1 MGHVV
6 AAIII
11 GVVLVVL
18 VVGYWRTR
26 NARVP
31 TQTEITEEG
40 FQDRANVDP
49 LGKPM
54 DWEKS
59 EKPPDY

>member
-1 MGHVV
+1 MV

-31 TQTEITEEG
+31 TQTEIEEEG
-40 FQDRANVDP
+40 FQDRANIDP
-49 LGKPM
+49 LGEPM